1 MNYLENYEINIYHC
15 ARFMS
20 QARAMKWMAKRHA
33 EYTKLMDSIRTI
45 IARVMGCEAGLRKKA
60 MEYAKIIEG
69 SEQFTKLQTEA
80 KKIGP
85 VEVDENSMLIDFDTY
100 LKIRAVIRH
109 ASC

>member
-1 MNYLENYEINIYHC
+1 M
-15 ARFMS
+15 
-20 QARAMKWMAKRHA
+20 
-33 EYTKLMDSIRTI
+33 EYT
-45 IARVMGCEAGLRKKA
+45 
-60 MEYAKIIEG
+60 KIIEG

-109 ASC
+109 ASCQLNYERQQEFRDRRLEAYKATN

>member
-1 MNYLENYEINIYHC
+1 
-15 ARFMS
+15 
-20 QARAMKWMAKRHA
+20 
-33 EYTKLMDSIRTI
+33 
-45 IARVMGCEAGLRKKA
+45 

-69 SEQFTKLQTEA
+69 SEQFTKLQAEA

-85 VEVDENSMLIDFDTY
+85 VEVDENTMLIDFDTY